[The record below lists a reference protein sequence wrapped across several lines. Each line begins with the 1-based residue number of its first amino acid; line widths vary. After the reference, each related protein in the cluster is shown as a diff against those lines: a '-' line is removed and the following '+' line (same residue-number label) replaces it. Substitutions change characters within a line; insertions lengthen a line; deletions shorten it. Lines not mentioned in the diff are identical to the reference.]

1 MPRSSEKEVAK
12 LCGRKGRSSIWKIIE
27 FTRLIGLRMERPVEQ
42 ISFSGDATRHV
53 VDLMPSNLGPVKDT
67 ASAALQGFQTDE
79 DNVPRPFIDFPR
91 SFDSHTSTGHA
102 QAQAHAHAHAHAA
115 GRVLAK
121 RRKYIAQLLL
131 CLMEPPF
138 QE

>member
-1 MPRSSEKEVAK
+1 
-12 LCGRKGRSSIWKIIE
+12 
-27 FTRLIGLRMERPVEQ
+27 
-42 ISFSGDATRHV
+42 
-53 VDLMPSNLGPVKDT
+53 LMASNLEPAKDT

-79 DNVPRPFIDFPR
+79 ATTKIPRPFIDFPR
-91 SFDSHTSTGHA
+91 SFDSYTSTGHA
-102 QAQAHAHAHAHAA
+102 HAQAQAQAQAQAA